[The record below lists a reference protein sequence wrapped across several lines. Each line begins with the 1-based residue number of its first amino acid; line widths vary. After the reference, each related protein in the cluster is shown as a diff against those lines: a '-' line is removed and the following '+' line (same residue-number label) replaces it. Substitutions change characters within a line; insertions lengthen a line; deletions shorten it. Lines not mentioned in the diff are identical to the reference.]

1 MLIFVWLQ
9 VEELKSFMEA
19 SRSFFLL
26 RVAAMR
32 DAIPLVEVSRRKS
45 LNKRSWNFHGCN
57 TTGWASKEKEWK
69 REGEVGP
76 AASDPFSLNFLREE
90 NNPSPN
96 SIIFPWSW
104 QEMSNFA
111 LFPSKY
117 FCPIIISSS
126 LKKNF
131 LKREC
136 ESVREWA
143 PNSGLSS
150 QTTYNRASYIPT
162 QITFTR
168 ILTRPPKTLVVLP
181 LLLYQIT

>member
-1 MLIFVWLQ
+1 MCGTMEEKEK
-9 VEELKSFMEA
+9 VEEFKSFKEA
-19 SRSFFLL
+19 SRSFFFCYKLPL
-26 RVAAMR
+26 REMQYHWLRFQGERV
-32 DAIPLVEVSRRKS
+32 
-45 LNKRSWNFHGCN
+45 NKRSWNFHGCN

-126 LKKNF
+126 LKTLLKENVRVIESEHEHPTRAFLRRLPTTPIVTYPHKLLKPKFLWDF
-131 LKREC
+131 LK
-136 ESVREWA
+136 
-143 PNSGLSS
+143 L
-150 QTTYNRASYIPT
+150 
-162 QITFTR
+162 
-168 ILTRPPKTLVVLP
+168 
-181 LLLYQIT
+181 

>member
-1 MLIFVWLQ
+1 MALWKKKKKW
-9 VEELKSFMEA
+9 KSSNLLRRRA
-19 SRSFFLL
+19 GVFFLL
-26 RVAAMR
+26 QVATKR

-126 LKKNF
+126 LKTLLKENVRVIESEHEHPTRAFLRRLPTTPIVTYPHKLLKPKFLWDF
-131 LKREC
+131 LK
-136 ESVREWA
+136 
-143 PNSGLSS
+143 L
-150 QTTYNRASYIPT
+150 
-162 QITFTR
+162 
-168 ILTRPPKTLVVLP
+168 
-181 LLLYQIT
+181 

>member
-1 MLIFVWLQ
+1 
-9 VEELKSFMEA
+9 MET

-26 RVAAMR
+26 QVATKR

-45 LNKRSWNFHGCN
+45 EQEKLKLSWVQYHWLRSWNLHGCN

-104 QEMSNFA
+104 QEMSNLA

-126 LKKNF
+126 LEKKF
-131 LKREC
+131 KREC
-136 ESVREWA
+136 ESDREWAWA

-150 QTTYNRASYIPT
+150 QTTYNPASYIST
-162 QITFTR
+162 QTTYTK
-168 ILTRPPKTLVVLP
+168 ILMRPPKTLVVFP
-181 LLLYQIT
+181 LLLYQTT

>member
-1 MLIFVWLQ
+1 MFGFKWKSSNLLWRQAGVFFCCELQLCEMQYHWLRFQ
-9 VEELKSFMEA
+9 GE
-19 SRSFFLL
+19 
-26 RVAAMR
+26 RV
-32 DAIPLVEVSRRKS
+32 
-45 LNKRSWNFHGCN
+45 NKRSWNFHGCN

-136 ESVREWA
+136 ESDREWA
-143 PNSGLSS
+143 PNSGLSL
-150 QTTYNRASYIPT
+150 QTTYNPASYIPT
-162 QITFTR
+162 QTTYIR
-168 ILTRPPKTLVVLP
+168 ILTRAPKTLVVLP

>member
-1 MLIFVWLQ
+1 MALWKKKKKW
-9 VEELKSFMEA
+9 KS
-19 SRSFFLL
+19 SNLL
-26 RVAAMR
+26 RRRAGVFFCYKL
-32 DAIPLVEVSRRKS
+32 PLREMQYHWLRFQGERV
-45 LNKRSWNFHGCN
+45 NKRSWNFHGCN

-126 LKKNF
+126 LETF
-131 LKREC
+131 LKENKRVT
-136 ESVREWA
+136 ESEHEH
-143 PNSGLSS
+143 P
-150 QTTYNRASYIPT
+150 NRAFLRRLPTTLLVTSPHKLLIPK
-162 QITFTR
+162 F
-168 ILTRPPKTLVVLP
+168 LWDFLKL
-181 LLLYQIT
+181 

>member
-1 MLIFVWLQ
+1 MFGFKW
-9 VEELKSFMEA
+9 KSSNLLWRQA
-19 SRSFFLL
+19 GVFFLL

-126 LKKNF
+126 LKTLLKENVRVIESEHEHPTRAFLRRLPTTPIVTYPHKLLKPKFLWDF
-131 LKREC
+131 LK
-136 ESVREWA
+136 
-143 PNSGLSS
+143 L
-150 QTTYNRASYIPT
+150 
-162 QITFTR
+162 
-168 ILTRPPKTLVVLP
+168 
-181 LLLYQIT
+181 

>member
-1 MLIFVWLQ
+1 
-9 VEELKSFMEA
+9 MET

-26 RVAAMR
+26 QVATKR

-96 SIIFPWSW
+96 SIFFSWSW
-104 QEMSNFA
+104 QEMSNLA

-126 LKKNF
+126 LEKKF
-131 LKREC
+131 KREC
-136 ESVREWA
+136 ESDREWAWA

-150 QTTYNRASYIPT
+150 QTTYNSASYIPT
-162 QITFTR
+162 QTTYTK
-168 ILTRPPKTLVVLP
+168 ILMRLPKTLVVFP
-181 LLLYQIT
+181 LLLYQTT